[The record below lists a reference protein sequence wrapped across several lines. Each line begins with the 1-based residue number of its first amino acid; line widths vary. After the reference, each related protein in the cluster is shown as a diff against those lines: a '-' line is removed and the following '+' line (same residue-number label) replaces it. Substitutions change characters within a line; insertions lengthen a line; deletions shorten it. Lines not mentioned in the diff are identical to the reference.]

1 MHLSNTIAFLKAR
14 SMKNILM
21 GYFLILITIPALADG
36 NQPIEA
42 LRKGLNA
49 GFRVLK
55 DPEFSGA
62 DRKEA
67 QQQQLRIILEQV
79 FDFRVFSK
87 KVLAS
92 DWKKFTPSQ
101 RKEFVS
107 VFTEFLGKFYMGKLQ
122 KKYKDERLIYV
133 GQEMKSA
140 TRARVSIKVVW
151 KGQKI
156 PVDLRMIKRR
166 GLWKVYDIEALGI
179 SAVRN
184 YRAQFQSILRKET
197 PGQVIERLKQKI
209 EQIEQKHRG
218 GRRFKFFFANMNKY
232 CYLTSLNAV
241 PVAT

>member
-1 MHLSNTIAFLKAR
+1 
-14 SMKNILM
+14 M
-21 GYFLILITIPALADG
+21 GCFLILMAIPALADG
-36 NQPIEA
+36 EHPIEA
-42 LRKGLNA
+42 LQRGLEA

-55 DPEFSGA
+55 DPEYSGA

-67 QQQQLRIILEQV
+67 QQHQLRVILDQV

-92 DWKKFTPSQ
+92 NWKNFTPQQ
-101 RKEFVS
+101 RKEFVR
-107 VFTEFLGKFYMGKLQ
+107 VFAEFLGRFYMGKLQ
-122 KKYKDERLIYV
+122 EKYKDERLIYV
-133 GQEMKSA
+133 GQEMKSD
-140 TRARVSIKVVW
+140 TRALVHVKVVW

-166 GLWKVYDIEALGI
+166 GFWKVYDIEALGI

-209 EQIEQKHRG
+209 EQIELKQQRG
-218 GRRFKFFFANMNKY
+218 
-232 CYLTSLNAV
+232 
-241 PVAT
+241 